1 MAITHKSST
10 KIWLTASML
19 IVLTACASTL
29 DKLDQVGK
37 PPAMTNVQNPTT
49 KPDYRPLSW
58 PMPDDPKPTIR
69 HANSLWQPG
78 SRAFFR
84 DQRAGRVGDIL
95 RVKIE
100 IDDRA
105 ELNNQTR
112 NARDNSDSVG
122 IPKVFGLEKK
132 VLGILP
138 GTVDPDNLLSTNSNS
153 DLNSTARMKREEK
166 LTTMIPATVT
176 QILPNG
182 NMVIS
187 GKQEIR
193 INFEIREVAVDG
205 VVRPQDINSDNTIDS
220 NQVAEARIIY
230 GGRGQITD
238 KQQPRWG
245 SQVIE
250 AVAPF

>member
-1 MAITHKSST
+1 MKYALLLLPLALA
-10 KIWLTASML
+10 LTG
-19 IVLTACASTL
+19 CASTL
-29 DKLDQVGK
+29 DRLDAVGK
-37 PPAMTNVQNPTT
+37 PPAMTNVENPTT

-58 PMPDDPKPTIR
+58 PMPEEPRPTVQ

-84 DQRAGRVGDIL
+84 DQRAGRVGDIM
-95 RVKIE
+95 RVKVE

-112 NARDNSDSVG
+112 NARDNSDDVG
-122 IPKVFGLEKK
+122 IPS
-132 VLGILP
+132 VLGVQKKLFGALP
-138 GTVDPDNLLSTNSNS
+138 GTVDPSNLISTNSTS
-153 DLNSTARMKREEK
+153 DMNATARMKREEK
-166 LTTMIPATVT
+166 LTTMVPATVT

-220 NQVAEARIIY
+220 TQVAEARIIY

-250 AVAPF
+250 AIAPF